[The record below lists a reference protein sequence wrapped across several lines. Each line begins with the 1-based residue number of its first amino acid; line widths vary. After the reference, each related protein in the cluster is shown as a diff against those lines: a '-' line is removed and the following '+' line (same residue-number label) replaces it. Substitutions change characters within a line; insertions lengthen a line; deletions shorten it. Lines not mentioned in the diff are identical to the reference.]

1 MKAFSCATAAAAAL
15 LSASLAS
22 CSLIGSED
30 DRGVTAPTGTASQ
43 SAEPT
48 DASTDGA
55 DDGYQTVT
63 APSTQISFDVP
74 AKWKVISND
83 GQGTAIIAETLG
95 VGTDGE
101 AHGRRP
107 GGHRSEAQEEELRGE
122 RERRTGGGVLLPA
135 ERGDA
140 VRADPD
146 MGGHPGRVLRFR
158 DGPWRRRCHDLLH
171 NRVRHRGAGRL
182 NHCLE
187 QRRRLDDH
195 YGADIRRLP
204 HQGADRH
211 HHLHPV
217 LTPTS
222 RPPPTS
228 FCDSRRPRRRAML

>member
-55 DDGYQTVT
+55 DDDYQTVT

-101 AHGRRP
+101 AHALTAVDLEAIAPKRRKKGYAENVSVAPAAEFSSLPSEETLSELSGHGGPPRASTPFPRRP
-107 GGHRSEAQEEELRGE
+107 SE
-122 RERRTGGGVLLPA
+122 
-135 ERGDA
+135 
-140 VRADPD
+140 
-146 MGGHPGRVLRFR
+146 
-158 DGPWRRRCHDLLH
+158 
-171 NRVRHRGAGRL
+171 
-182 NHCLE
+182 
-187 QRRRLDDH
+187 
-195 YGADIRRLP
+195 
-204 HQGADRH
+204 
-211 HHLHPV
+211 
-217 LTPTS
+217 TPLS
-222 RPPPTS
+222 
-228 FCDSRRPRRRAML
+228 

>member
-55 DDGYQTVT
+55 DDDYQTVT

-101 AHGRRP
+101 AHALTAVDLEAIAPKRRKKGYAENVSVAPAAEFSSLPSEETLSALIRTWGATP
-107 GGHRSEAQEEELRGE
+107 GEYSVSETAL
-122 RERRTGGGVLLPA
+122 
-135 ERGDA
+135 GDA
-140 VRADPD
+140 AVMTSSITEYATA
-146 MGGHPGRVLRFR
+146 V
-158 DGPWRRRCHDLLH
+158 
-171 NRVRHRGAGRL
+171 
-182 NHCLE
+182 
-187 QRRRLDDH
+187 
-195 YGADIRRLP
+195 
-204 HQGADRH
+204 QGASIIVSSKDGDWTTIT
-211 HHLHPV
+211 V
-217 LTPTS
+217 LTSDAS
-222 RPPPTS
+222 RTKELTDTIIS
-228 FCDSRRPRRRAML
+228 TLS